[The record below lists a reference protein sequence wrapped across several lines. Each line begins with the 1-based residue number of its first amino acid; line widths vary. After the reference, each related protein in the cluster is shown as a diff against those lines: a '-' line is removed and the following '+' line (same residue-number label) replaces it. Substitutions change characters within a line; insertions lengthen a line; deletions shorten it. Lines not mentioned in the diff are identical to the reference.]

1 MNLTKQELLELKR
14 MLIQLLEEVD
24 FQIEAYDPRG
34 DDEKFDFLIKKAR
47 SYRDVI
53 VRINQEL
60 EEL

>member
-1 MNLTKQELLELKR
+1 MNLTKQELLELRR
-14 MLIQLLEEVD
+14 MLVQLLKEVD
-24 FQIEAYDPRG
+24 FQIEAYDPRE